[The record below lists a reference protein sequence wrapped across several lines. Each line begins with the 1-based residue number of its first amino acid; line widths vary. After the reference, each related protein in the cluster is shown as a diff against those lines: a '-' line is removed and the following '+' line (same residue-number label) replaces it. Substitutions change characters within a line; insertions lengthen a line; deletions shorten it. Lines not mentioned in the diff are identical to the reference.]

1 MLTRLR
7 YISRKLVRPVV
18 NTLLKLGIR
27 ANHLTLLSLILLPLY
42 VYSLTIGLSTI
53 ALTLLVIVG
62 FLDLVDGELARARGE
77 SSPLGSFLDSFTD
90 RVVDIIVIGSLILLE
105 FNTLIV
111 YSLMAT
117 SLLVSYCRAKGESL
131 NLRVEGIGLVERAE
145 RLILLM
151 IILILYYYVS
161 PRYASILLVILLALS
176 ILTLV
181 QRVIF
186 IVGSLRR

>member
-7 YISRKLVRPVV
+7 RISRRLVKPVV
-18 NTLLKLGIR
+18 NILLKLGIR
-27 ANHLTLLSLILLPLY
+27 ANHLTLLSLTLLPLY
-42 VYSLTIGLSTI
+42 VYSLTVKWGI
-53 ALTLLVIVG
+53 AAIVVLVIIG

-77 SSPLGSFLDSFTD
+77 STPLGSFLDSFTD
-90 RVVDIIVIGSLILLE
+90 RVVDVVVIGGLILLG

-111 YSLMAT
+111 YSLMAI

-131 NLRVEGIGLVERAE
+131 NLRVEGVGLVERAE
-145 RLILLM
+145 RLITLLV
-151 IILILYYYVS
+151 ILILYYYVS
-161 PRYASILLVILLALS
+161 SYYASVLLVVLLALS

-186 IVGSLRR
+186 IVRSLR

>member
-7 YISRKLVRPVV
+7 RISRRLVKPVV
-18 NTLLKLGIR
+18 NILLKLGIR
-27 ANHLTLLSLILLPLY
+27 ANHLTLLSLTLLPLY
-42 VYSLTIGLSTI
+42 VYSLTVKWG
-53 ALTLLVIVG
+53 IVAIVVLIIIG

-77 SSPLGSFLDSFTD
+77 STPLGSFLDSFTD
-90 RVVDIIVIGSLILLE
+90 RVVDVVVIGGLILLE

-111 YSLMAT
+111 YSLMAI

-131 NLRVEGIGLVERAE
+131 NLKVEGVGLVERAE
-145 RLILLM
+145 RLITLLV
-151 IILILYYYVS
+151 ILILYYYVS
-161 PRYASILLVILLALS
+161 SYYASVLLVVLLVLS

-186 IVGSLRR
+186 IVRSLR

>member
-7 YISRKLVRPVV
+7 RISRRLVKPVV
-18 NTLLKLGIR
+18 NILLKLGIR
-27 ANHLTLLSLILLPLY
+27 ANHLTLLSLTLLPLY
-42 VYSLTIGLSTI
+42 VYSLTVEWGIVAI
-53 ALTLLVIVG
+53 VVLVIIG

-77 SSPLGSFLDSFTD
+77 STPLGSFLDSFTD
-90 RVVDIIVIGSLILLE
+90 RVVDVVVIGGLILLE

-111 YSLMAT
+111 YSLMAI

-131 NLRVEGIGLVERAE
+131 NLKVEGVGLVERAE
-145 RLILLM
+145 RLITLLV
-151 IILILYYYVS
+151 ILILYYYVS
-161 PRYASILLVILLALS
+161 SYYASVLLVVLLALS

-186 IVGSLRR
+186 IVRSLR

>member
-7 YISRKLVRPVV
+7 RISRRLVKPVV
-18 NTLLKLGIR
+18 NILLKLGIR
-27 ANHLTLLSLILLPLY
+27 ANHLTLLSLTLLPLY
-42 VYSLTIGLSTI
+42 VYSLTVKWG
-53 ALTLLVIVG
+53 IVAIVVLIIIG

-77 SSPLGSFLDSFTD
+77 STPLGSFLDSFTD
-90 RVVDIIVIGSLILLE
+90 RVVDVVVIGGLILLE

-111 YSLMAT
+111 YSLMAI

-131 NLRVEGIGLVERAE
+131 NLKVEGVGLVERAE
-145 RLILLM
+145 RLITLLV
-151 IILILYYYVS
+151 ILILYYYVS
-161 PRYASILLVILLALS
+161 SYYASVLLVVLLALS

-186 IVGSLRR
+186 IVRSLR

>member
-7 YISRKLVRPVV
+7 RISRRLVKPVV
-18 NTLLKLGIR
+18 NILLKLGIR
-27 ANHLTLLSLILLPLY
+27 ANHLTLLSLTLLPLY
-42 VYSLTIGLSTI
+42 VYSLTVKWGII
-53 ALTLLVIVG
+53 AIVVLVIIG

-77 SSPLGSFLDSFTD
+77 STPLGSFLDSFTD
-90 RVVDIIVIGSLILLE
+90 RVVDVVVIGGLILLE

-111 YSLMAT
+111 YSLMAI

-131 NLRVEGIGLVERAE
+131 NLKVEGVGLVERAE
-145 RLILLM
+145 RLITLLV
-151 IILILYYYVS
+151 ILILYYYVS
-161 PRYASILLVILLALS
+161 SYYASVLLVVLLALS

-186 IVGSLRR
+186 IVRSLR

>member
-7 YISRKLVRPVV
+7 RISRRLVKPVV
-18 NTLLKLGIR
+18 NILLKLGIR
-27 ANHLTLLSLILLPLY
+27 ANHLTLLSLTLLPLY
-42 VYSLTIGLSTI
+42 VYSLTVKWGII
-53 ALTLLVIVG
+53 AIVVLVIIG

-77 SSPLGSFLDSFTD
+77 STPLGSFLDSFTD
-90 RVVDIIVIGSLILLE
+90 RVVDVVVIGGLILLG

-111 YSLMAT
+111 YSLMAI

-131 NLRVEGIGLVERAE
+131 NLKVEGVGLVERAE
-145 RLILLM
+145 RLITLLV
-151 IILILYYYVS
+151 ILILYYYVS
-161 PRYASILLVILLALS
+161 SYYASVLLVVLLALS

-186 IVGSLRR
+186 IVRSLR